1 MSSAAVVASSWT
13 DGSSLG
19 YPVLFGGVLLGS
31 VVPVVPTGAVVG
43 AAAAVALTTDELSLP
58 LVVLLATLGAFTGDV
73 ITFAICRFGGP
84 TAVRW
89 VARGQHADRIEEVR
103 EQFRRHG
110 WQIVVVGRLLPA
122 GRIPVLLAAGALAY
136 PWRRLLP
143 ASFAAGLVWA
153 VAYAL
158 LGVVSGGIFDSPLI
172 ATLIATLLVL
182 LVGVV
187 LNLVSAHRRKRT
199 TPAVPDSL
207 SARRADSS
215 SAPNADPLPA
225 RRADPLSAPTAAAE
239 CERP

>member
-1 MSSAAVVASSWT
+1 VTAQEVLATGWT
-13 DGSSLG
+13 DAGSLG

-43 AAAAVALTTDELSLP
+43 AAAAVAVTTDHLSLP
-58 LVVLLATLGAFTGDV
+58 LVVLLAALAALAGDV
-73 ITFAICRFGGP
+73 VTFTVCRFGGP

-89 VARGQHADRIEEVR
+89 VARGQHAERIEEVR

-143 ASFAAGLVWA
+143 ASAAAGLLWA

-158 LGVVSGGIFDSPLI
+158 LGVLSGGIFDSPLL
-172 ATLIATLLVL
+172 ATLVATLLVL

-187 LNLVSAHRRKRT
+187 LNLVSARRRSRAGA
-199 TPAVPDSL
+199 PAVPLDK
-207 SARRADSS
+207 AREEAD
-215 SAPNADPLPA
+215 AG
-225 RRADPLSAPTAAAE
+225 